1 MIILRGRVMTTLVSS
16 GIDGFDELVGGGF
29 PAGKNIVVTGGP
41 GTGKT
46 IFSLQFII
54 MGILKYNEKGIFV
67 TTEQSIPDIK
77 RDALSF
83 GWNLTA
89 FEEQDKLRII
99 NATPAIIPSV
109 SKKEYVIS
117 EPHQLLGYL
126 SFSPEDILSLIH
138 DKRREINATR
148 VAVDSLTHLMLYE
161 ENLFKARV
169 NILRLIN
176 SLKSTNV
183 TILSTAER
191 MGGYSQGVYEI
202 IPYVADG
209 VVNLYMLREE
219 SRKIRACEILK
230 MRGVKHSMDVVRMT
244 ITNEGIRVY
253 PNEKIALEPGKL
265 IYI

>member
-1 MIILRGRVMTTLVSS
+1 MSNYISS

-29 PAGKNIVVTGGP
+29 PIGKNIVVTGGP

-46 IFSLQFII
+46 IFSLQFIVN
-54 MGILKYNEKGIFV
+54 GILKYNEKGVLV
-67 TTEQSIPDIK
+67 TTEQSIVDIK

-83 GWNLTA
+83 GWDLTS
-89 FEEQDKLRII
+89 FEEKDKLRIV

-138 DKRREINATR
+138 DKRREINASR
-148 VAVDSLTHLMLYE
+148 VAIDSLTHLMLYE

-191 MGGYSQGVYEI
+191 MGAIAQGVYEI
-202 IPYVADG
+202 IPYIADG
-209 VVNLYMLREE
+209 VVNLYMIRQETK
-219 SRKIRACEILK
+219 KIRACEILK

-244 ITNEGIRVY
+244 ISNDGIRVY
-253 PNEKIALEPGKL
+253 PQDKVEVDIRNL